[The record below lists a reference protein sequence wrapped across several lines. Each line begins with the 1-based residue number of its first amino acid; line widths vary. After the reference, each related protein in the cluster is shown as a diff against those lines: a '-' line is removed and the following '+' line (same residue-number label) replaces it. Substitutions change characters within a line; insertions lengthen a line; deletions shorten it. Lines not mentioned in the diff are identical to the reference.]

1 MDTSPHTL
9 NTLFAQLGLP
19 NDEEAVWRFIRE
31 HHSLTPQLRLEQA
44 EFWNPAQSDSL
55 KEAVEEDSDWSEVV
69 DELDAL
75 LRLPAHYVPR

>member
-19 NDEEAVWRFIRE
+19 SDEEAVWRFIRE
-31 HHSLTPQLRLEQA
+31 HHSLTPKLRLEQA
-44 EFWNPAQSDSL
+44 EFWSPAQAAFL
-55 KEAVEEDSDWSEVV
+55 QEAVEADSDWSEVV

-75 LRLPAHYVPR
+75 LRLPAHYVPK